1 MDITVEELE
10 KPVTQLP
17 QDQLRTFRAWYEKFD
32 SGTIGRTEGKG
43 CSKRKT

>member
-17 QDQLRTFRAWYEKFD
+17 QDQLRKFRAWYEKLD
-32 SGTIGRTEGKG
+32 SDTMGRTEGKG